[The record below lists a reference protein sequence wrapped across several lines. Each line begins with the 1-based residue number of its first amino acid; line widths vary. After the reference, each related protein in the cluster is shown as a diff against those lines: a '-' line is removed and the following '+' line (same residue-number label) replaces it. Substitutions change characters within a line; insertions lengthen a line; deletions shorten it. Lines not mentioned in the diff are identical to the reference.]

1 MIGGCAEAP
10 SGTAPE
16 GSERGSMASDAFAL
30 FDAIARRMAWLGR
43 RQDVLARNIANAD
56 TPGFVAKDLEE
67 APFGRVL
74 ARRLRP
80 ASTMRPAATHPAHLG
95 GDGGADGV
103 REARVVEAPDE
114 STPSGNAVVLEEQ
127 LVKVART
134 QTDYRAMS
142 NLYRKHLALFRAA
155 LGRGGG

>member
-1 MIGGCAEAP
+1 
-10 SGTAPE
+10 
-16 GSERGSMASDAFAL
+16 MASDAFAL

-67 APFGRVL
+67 APFGRML

-80 ASTMRPAATHPAHLG
+80 ASTVRLAATHSAHLG
-95 GDGGADGV
+95 GDRRAGKGP
-103 REARVVEAPDE
+103 EPRVVEAPDE
-114 STPSGNAVVLEEQ
+114 RTPSGNAVALEEQ

-134 QTDYRAMS
+134 QMDYRLMS